1 MDPKFLRVKGAKM
14 HNLKN
19 IDVEI
24 PRNKLTVVTG
34 VSGSGKSTL
43 AFDTIYAEGQR
54 RYVESLSTYA
64 RQFLELTEKP
74 DVEAIEGL
82 SPAISIDQK
91 TAPRNPRSTVGTVTE
106 IYDYL
111 RLLFAKVGKPHDPET
126 GELLTK
132 QTISQMVEDVA
143 GRPEGEKIL
152 ILAPVVKDRKGAHER
167 LFEKI
172 KSEGFIRVRIDG
184 EMYSVID
191 LPEIDEKKKH
201 SIDIVVDR
209 LVVKNFEQYIEQK
222 TSNGEIVRETNPNRS
237 RLADSIQ
244 TAVRY
249 GEGRMIVQNNDTGE
263 ETHYSENY
271 SSSRGNIQFPE
282 LEPRLFSFNSPHG
295 ACPEC
300 HGIGS
305 KQVIDPNLVV
315 PNPKLSLNEGAIN
328 PWSSSGSGSGWY
340 HALLDAVAEKY
351 DFSMDTPFKK
361 LSAEHQNIILN
372 GTDDIEYLV
381 NYVTSKGTNQEYNT
395 TYEGVIPN
403 LERRYKETESDY
415 SRRKIQSYM
424 QEMTCTNCNGNR
436 LRPEVMSVLLGGKN
450 IMHVTDLSV
459 EKAIDYFKT
468 LKLSKTDQEISKMIL
483 QEIDSRLEFLM
494 NVGLGYLSLN
504 RSANTLSGGEAQ
516 RIRLATQIG
525 SKLSGVLY
533 VLDEPSIGLHQ
544 KDNDRL
550 IKTLLGLRD
559 LGNTV
564 IVVEHDMDTMLAADH
579 ILDIG
584 PGAGKHGGN
593 VIAEGT
599 PEEIMKDE
607 SSVTGGFLSGRL
619 KFSVP
624 EERRKGN
631 GKEIKIIEASE
642 NNLHNVSVD
651 FPLGKFIAV
660 TGVSGSGK
668 STLVNEILLKAA
680 AKSVNKRSKA
690 RPGEHKKI
698 TGLEHVDKVIN
709 IDQSPIGRT
718 PRSNPATYTGVFTD
732 IRKLMASTNEAK
744 VRGYKIGRF
753 SFNVKGGRCEACSG
767 DGVKKIEMHFLP
779 DVHVTCEVCNGTR
792 YNAETLEITYRG
804 KNIADILAM
813 TVEEAFDFFSAIPSI
828 KDKLETLK
836 AVGLDYIHLG
846 QQANTLSGGEAQR
859 VKLATEL
866 SKKSTGKTLYILDE
880 PTTGLHF
887 QDVEKLLE
895 VLHTL
900 VDLGNTVLVIEHNLD
915 VVKTVDH
922 IIDLGPEGG
931 DHGGKIVAEGSPE
944 EIVDK
949 YDTYT
954 TQWLKK
960 LM

>member
-1 MDPKFLRVKGAKM
+1 M

-19 IDVEI
+19 IDVSI

-111 RLLFAKVGKPHDPET
+111 RLMFAKVGKPHDPET

-132 QTISQMVEDVA
+132 QTISQMVDAVA
-143 GRPEGEKIL
+143 EMKEGEKIL
-152 ILAPVVKDRKGAHER
+152 ILAPAIKDRKGSHQR

-172 KSEGFIRVRIDG
+172 KSEGFIRVRVDG
-184 EMYSVID
+184 EMYSIVDI
-191 LPEIDEKKKH
+191 PELDEKKKH

-209 LVVKNFEQYIEQK
+209 LVVKDFKQFIETK
-222 TSNGEIVRETNPNRS
+222 TSNGEVIKEPNPHRS
-237 RLADSIQ
+237 RLADSVQ
-244 TAVRY
+244 TAVQF
-249 GEGRMIVQNNDTGE
+249 GEGRMIIQNHTTGE
-263 ETHYSENY
+263 ETHFSENY
-271 SSSRGNIQFPE
+271 SSSRGNIQFPD

-295 ACPEC
+295 ACQEC
-300 HGIGS
+300 HGIGN
-305 KQVIDPNLVV
+305 KQVIDPDLVV
-315 PNPKLSLNEGAIN
+315 PSSKLSLQEGAIQ
-328 PWSSSGSGSGWY
+328 PWAASGSGSGWY
-340 HALLDAVAEKY
+340 FSLLKAVANKY
-351 DFSMDTPFKK
+351 DIPMDKPFRKLTP
-361 LSAEHQNIILN
+361 EQRNIILH
-372 GTDDIEYLV
+372 GTDDIEYEV
-381 NYVTSKGTNQEYNT
+381 NYVTSKGTQQDYVT

-403 LERRYKETESDY
+403 LERRYRETDSDY
-415 SRRKIQSYM
+415 SRRKIEGYM
-424 QEMTCTNCNGNR
+424 EEMTCPTCKGNR
-436 LRPEVMSVLLGGKN
+436 LRPEVMSVLLDGQN
-450 IMHVTDLSV
+450 IMDVTSLSV
-459 EKAIDYFKT
+459 EKSVEFFK
-468 LKLSKTDQEISKMIL
+468 KLNLSETDQEIAKMIL
-483 QEIDSRLEFLM
+483 MEIESRLEFLM

-525 SKLSGVLY
+525 AKLSGVLY

-550 IKTLLGLRD
+550 ITTLLGLRD

-564 IVVEHDMDTMLAADH
+564 IVVEHDTDTMLAADH

-593 VIAEGT
+593 VLSEGT
-599 PEEIMKDE
+599 PQEIMDDE
-607 SSVTGGFLSGRL
+607 KSITGGFLSGRL
-619 KFSVP
+619 KFDVP
-624 EERRKGN
+624 EERRDGN
-631 GKEIKIIEASE
+631 GKFIEIIGATH
-642 NNLHNVSVD
+642 NNLKDVD
-651 FPLGKFIAV
+651 VKFPLGKFIAV

-668 STLVNEILLKAA
+668 STLINEILLKAT

-690 RPGEHKKI
+690 KPGEHKKI
-698 TGLEHVDKVIN
+698 NGLENVDKVIN
-709 IDQSPIGRT
+709 ISQSPIGRT

-732 IRKLMASTNEAK
+732 IRKLMAQTNEAK
-744 VRGYKIGRF
+744 LRGYKLGRF
-753 SFNVKGGRCEACSG
+753 SFNVKGGRCEACRG

-779 DVHVTCEVCNGTR
+779 DVHVTCEVCNGKR

-804 KNIADILAM
+804 KNIADILEM
-813 TVEEAFDFFSAIPSI
+813 TVEDAFEFFTAIPSI
-828 KDKLETLK
+828 KVKLETLK

-859 VKLATEL
+859 IKLATEL
-866 SKKSTGKTLYILDE
+866 SKKSTGKTLYVLDE

-887 QDVEKLLE
+887 QDVAKLLE

-900 VDLGNTVLVIEHNLD
+900 ADSGNTVLVIEHNLD

-922 IIDLGPEGG
+922 VIDIGPEGG
-931 DHGGKIVAEGSPE
+931 DHGGQVIAQGTPE
-944 EIVDK
+944 EIVK
-949 YDTYT
+949 NYETHT
-954 TQWLKK
+954 THWLKQII
-960 LM
+960 